1 MSIELKQ
8 IVYNLEDYGGSGG
21 LISTNKNNHNELIYS
36 MVYQNRENDSTE
48 TTLVGDLGLT
58 DYMEN
63 RINIFDKNIL
73 ANYTNVKKIGIQAPP
88 GTKFT
93 FNKAT
98 TQDTGEWIM
107 VGRTGI
113 YELNDDIVIDYL
125 RFQRP
130 QNYIINKELSQQLQ
144 ATGTGIMKA
153 ARDTFLQK
161 INELEKTLGQA
172 PDRTEAGSEYWTEY
186 NNAHQNY
193 ITQYKSGLGIYL
205 KGKAGVYV
213 PDPTI
218 VDLYNIIIDFTYETY
233 EGGD

>member
-1 MSIELKQ
+1 MGIQFKQ

-21 LISTNKNNHNELIYS
+21 LVSTKQGDLSELVYS
-36 MVYQNRENDSTE
+36 AVYQNNLNDSTE
-48 TTLVGDLGLT
+48 TTTNDET
-58 DYMEN
+58 DYEN
-63 RINIFDKNIL
+63 KKIDIFGVNIL
-73 ANYTNVKKIGIQAPP
+73 KGFNNVKKIGIQAPP

-113 YELNDDIVIDYL
+113 YELNDDIVINYL

-130 QNYIINKELSQQLQ
+130 QNYIVNKELSQQLQ
-144 ATGTGIMKA
+144 ATGTGIMKV
-153 ARDTFLQK
+153 ARDIFLQK

-218 VDLYNIIIDFTYETY
+218 VDLYNIIIDFTYEIQ

>member
-1 MSIELKQ
+1 MGIQFKQ

-21 LISTNKNNHNELIYS
+21 LVSTKQGDLSELVYS
-36 MVYQNRENDSTE
+36 AVYQNNLNDSTE
-48 TTLVGDLGLT
+48 TTTNDET
-58 DYMEN
+58 DYEN
-63 RINIFDKNIL
+63 KKIDIFGVNIL
-73 ANYTNVKKIGIQAPP
+73 KGFNNVKKIGIQAPP

-113 YELNDDIVIDYL
+113 YELNDDIVINYL

-130 QNYIINKELSQQLQ
+130 QNYIVNKELSQQLQ
-144 ATGTGIMKA
+144 ATGTGIMKV
-153 ARDTFLQK
+153 ARDIFLQK

-205 KGKAGVYV
+205 KGKAGIYV

>member
-1 MSIELKQ
+1 MGIQFKQ

-21 LISTNKNNHNELIYS
+21 LVSTKQGDLSELVYS
-36 MVYQNRENDSTE
+36 AVYQNNLNDSTE
-48 TTLVGDLGLT
+48 TTTNDET
-58 DYMEN
+58 DYEN
-63 RINIFDKNIL
+63 KKIDIFGVNIL
-73 ANYTNVKKIGIQAPP
+73 KGFNNVKKIGIQAPP

-113 YELNDDIVIDYL
+113 YELNDDIVINYL

-130 QNYIINKELSQQLQ
+130 QNYIVNKELSQQLQ

-153 ARDTFLQK
+153 ARDIFLQK

>member
-1 MSIELKQ
+1 MGIQFKQ

-21 LISTNKNNHNELIYS
+21 LISTKQGDLSELVYS
-36 MVYQNRENDSTE
+36 GVYQNSLNDSTE
-48 TTLVGDLGLT
+48 TTTNDET
-58 DYMEN
+58 DYEN
-63 RINIFDKNIL
+63 KKIDIFGTNIL
-73 ANYTNVKKIGIQAPP
+73 KGFNNVKKIGIQAPP

-233 EGGD
+233 ERGE

>member
-1 MSIELKQ
+1 MGIQFKQ

-21 LISTNKNNHNELIYS
+21 LVSTKQGDLSELIYS
-36 MVYQNRENDSTE
+36 AVYQNNLNDSTE
-48 TTLVGDLGLT
+48 TTTNDEI
-58 DYMEN
+58 DYEN
-63 RINIFDKNIL
+63 KKIDIFGANIL
-73 ANYTNVKKIGIQAPP
+73 KGFNNVKKIGIQAPP

-113 YELNDDIVIDYL
+113 YELNDDIVINYL

-144 ATGTGIMKA
+144 ATGTGIMKV

-161 INELEKTLGQA
+161 INDLEKTLGQA

>member
-1 MSIELKQ
+1 MGIQFKQ

-21 LISTNKNNHNELIYS
+21 LVSTKQGDLSELVYS
-36 MVYQNRENDSTE
+36 AVYQNNLNDSTE
-48 TTLVGDLGLT
+48 TTTNDET
-58 DYMEN
+58 DYEN
-63 RINIFDKNIL
+63 KKIDIFGVNIL
-73 ANYTNVKKIGIQAPP
+73 KGFNNVKKIGIQAPP

-107 VGRTGI
+107 IGRTGI
-113 YELNDDIVIDYL
+113 YELNDDIVINYL

-130 QNYIINKELSQQLQ
+130 QNYIVNKELSQQLQ
-144 ATGTGIMKA
+144 ATGTGIMKV
-153 ARDTFLQK
+153 ARDIFLQK

-205 KGKAGVYV
+205 KGKAGVYA

-233 EGGD
+233 EGGDK

>member
-1 MSIELKQ
+1 MGIQFKQ

-21 LISTNKNNHNELIYS
+21 LVSTKQGDLSELIYS
-36 MVYQNRENDSTE
+36 AVYQNNLNDSTE
-48 TTLVGDLGLT
+48 TTTNDEI
-58 DYMEN
+58 DYEN
-63 RINIFDKNIL
+63 KKIDIFGANIL
-73 ANYTNVKKIGIQAPP
+73 KGFNNVKKIGIQAPP

-98 TQDTGEWIM
+98 MQDTGERIM

-113 YELNDDIVIDYL
+113 YELNDDIVINYL

-144 ATGTGIMKA
+144 ATGTGIMKV

-161 INELEKTLGQA
+161 INDLEKTLGQA

>member
-1 MSIELKQ
+1 MGIQFKQ

-21 LISTNKNNHNELIYS
+21 LVSTKQGDLSELVYS
-36 MVYQNRENDSTE
+36 TVYQNNLNDSTE
-48 TTLVGDLGLT
+48 TTTNDET
-58 DYMEN
+58 DYEN
-63 RINIFDKNIL
+63 KKIDIFGVNIL
-73 ANYTNVKKIGIQAPP
+73 KGFNNVKKIGIQAPP

-113 YELNDDIVIDYL
+113 YELNDDIVINYL

-130 QNYIINKELSQQLQ
+130 QNYIVNKELSQQLQ
-144 ATGTGIMKA
+144 ATGTGIMKV
-153 ARDTFLQK
+153 ARDIFLQK

>member
-1 MSIELKQ
+1 MGIQFKQ

-21 LISTNKNNHNELIYS
+21 LVSTKQGDLSELVYS
-36 MVYQNRENDSTE
+36 AVYQNNLNDSTE
-48 TTLVGDLGLT
+48 TTTNDET
-58 DYMEN
+58 DYEN
-63 RINIFDKNIL
+63 KKIDIFGVNIL
-73 ANYTNVKKIGIQAPP
+73 KGFNNVKKIGIQAPP

-113 YELNDDIVIDYL
+113 YELNDDIVINYL

-130 QNYIINKELSQQLQ
+130 QNYIVNKELSQQLQ
-144 ATGTGIMKA
+144 ATGTGIMKV
-153 ARDTFLQK
+153 ARDIFLQK

-218 VDLYNIIIDFTYETY
+218 VDLYNIIIDFTYEIY

>member
-1 MSIELKQ
+1 MGIQFKQ

-21 LISTNKNNHNELIYS
+21 LISTKQGDLSELVYS
-36 MVYQNRENDSTE
+36 AVYQNNLNDSTE
-48 TTLVGDLGLT
+48 TATNDEIN
-58 DYMEN
+58 YN
-63 RINIFDKNIL
+63 NKKINIFETNIL
-73 ANYTNVKKIGIQAPP
+73 EGFNNVKKIGIQAPP

-107 VGRTGI
+107 IGRTGI
-113 YELNDDIVIDYL
+113 YELNDDIVINYL
-125 RFQRP
+125 KFQRP
-130 QNYIINKELSQQLQ
+130 QNYIVNKELSQQLQ
-144 ATGTGIMKA
+144 ATGTGIMKV

>member
-1 MSIELKQ
+1 MGIQFKQ

-21 LISTNKNNHNELIYS
+21 LVSTKQGDLSELVYS
-36 MVYQNRENDSTE
+36 AVYQNNLNDSTE
-48 TTLVGDLGLT
+48 TTTNDET
-58 DYMEN
+58 DYEN
-63 RINIFDKNIL
+63 KKIDIFGVNIL
-73 ANYTNVKKIGIQAPP
+73 KGFNNIKKIGIQAPP

-113 YELNDDIVIDYL
+113 YELNDDIVINYL

-130 QNYIINKELSQQLQ
+130 QNYIVNKELSQQLQ
-144 ATGTGIMKA
+144 ATGTGIMKV
-153 ARDTFLQK
+153 ARDIFLQK

>member
-1 MSIELKQ
+1 MGIQFKQ

-21 LISTNKNNHNELIYS
+21 LISTKQGDLSELVYS
-36 MVYQNRENDSTE
+36 AVYQNNLNDSTE
-48 TTLVGDLGLT
+48 TTMNDET
-58 DYMEN
+58 DYEN
-63 RINIFDKNIL
+63 KKINIFGVNIL
-73 ANYTNVKKIGIQAPP
+73 KGFNNVKKIGIQAPP

>member
-1 MSIELKQ
+1 MGIQFKQ

-21 LISTNKNNHNELIYS
+21 LVSTKQGDLSELVYS
-36 MVYQNRENDSTE
+36 AVYQNNLNDSTE
-48 TTLVGDLGLT
+48 TTTNDET
-58 DYMEN
+58 DYEN
-63 RINIFDKNIL
+63 KKIDIFGVNIL
-73 ANYTNVKKIGIQAPP
+73 KGFNNVKKIGIQAPP

-98 TQDTGEWIM
+98 TQDTEEWIM

-113 YELNDDIVIDYL
+113 YELNDDIVINYL

-130 QNYIINKELSQQLQ
+130 QNYIVNKELSQQLQ
-144 ATGTGIMKA
+144 ATGTGIMKV

>member
-1 MSIELKQ
+1 MGIQFKQ

-21 LISTNKNNHNELIYS
+21 LISTKQGDLFELVYS
-36 MVYQNRENDSTE
+36 AVYQNNLNDSTE
-48 TTLVGDLGLT
+48 TTTNDET
-58 DYMEN
+58 DYEN
-63 RINIFDKNIL
+63 KKINIFGVNIL
-73 ANYTNVKKIGIQAPP
+73 KGFNNVKKIGIQAPP

>member
-1 MSIELKQ
+1 MGIQFKQ

-21 LISTNKNNHNELIYS
+21 LVSTKQGDLSELVYS
-36 MVYQNRENDSTE
+36 AVYQNNLNDSTE
-48 TTLVGDLGLT
+48 TTTNDET
-58 DYMEN
+58 DYEN
-63 RINIFDKNIL
+63 KKIDIFGVNIL
-73 ANYTNVKKIGIQAPP
+73 KGFNNVKKIGIQAPP

-113 YELNDDIVIDYL
+113 YELNDDIVINYL

-130 QNYIINKELSQQLQ
+130 QNYIVNKELSQQLQ
-144 ATGTGIMKA
+144 TTGTGIMKV
-153 ARDTFLQK
+153 ARDIFLQK

>member
-1 MSIELKQ
+1 MGIQFKQ

-21 LISTNKNNHNELIYS
+21 LVSTKQGDLSELVYS
-36 MVYQNRENDSTE
+36 AVYQNNLNDSTE
-48 TTLVGDLGLT
+48 TTTNDET
-58 DYMEN
+58 DYEN
-63 RINIFDKNIL
+63 KKIDIFGTNIL
-73 ANYTNVKKIGIQAPP
+73 KGFNNVKKIGIQAPP

-113 YELNDDIVIDYL
+113 YELNDDIVINYL

-130 QNYIINKELSQQLQ
+130 QNYIVNKELSQQLQ
-144 ATGTGIMKA
+144 ATGTGIMKV
-153 ARDTFLQK
+153 ARDIFLQK

>member
-1 MSIELKQ
+1 MGIQFRQ

-21 LISTNKNNHNELIYS
+21 LVSTKQGDLSELVYS
-36 MVYQNRENDSTE
+36 AVYQNNLNDSTE
-48 TTLVGDLGLT
+48 TTTNDET
-58 DYMEN
+58 DYEN
-63 RINIFDKNIL
+63 KKIDIFGVNIL
-73 ANYTNVKKIGIQAPP
+73 KGFNNVKKIGIQAPP

-113 YELNDDIVIDYL
+113 YELNDDIVINYL

-130 QNYIINKELSQQLQ
+130 QNYIVNKELSQQLQ
-144 ATGTGIMKA
+144 ATGTGIMKV
-153 ARDTFLQK
+153 ARDIFLQK

>member
-1 MSIELKQ
+1 MGIQFKQ

-21 LISTNKNNHNELIYS
+21 LVSTKQGDLSELVYS
-36 MVYQNRENDSTE
+36 AVYQNNLNDSTE
-48 TTLVGDLGLT
+48 TTTNDET
-58 DYMEN
+58 DYEN
-63 RINIFDKNIL
+63 KKIDIFGVNIL
-73 ANYTNVKKIGIQAPP
+73 KGFNNVKKIGIQAPP

-113 YELNDDIVIDYL
+113 YELNDDIVINYL

-130 QNYIINKELSQQLQ
+130 QNYIVNKELSQQLQ
-144 ATGTGIMKA
+144 ATGTGIMKV

-218 VDLYNIIIDFTYETY
+218 IDLYNIIIDFTYETY

>member
-1 MSIELKQ
+1 MGIQFKQ

-21 LISTNKNNHNELIYS
+21 LVSTKQGDLSELVYS
-36 MVYQNRENDSTE
+36 AVYQNNLNDSTE
-48 TTLVGDLGLT
+48 TTTNDET
-58 DYMEN
+58 DYEN
-63 RINIFDKNIL
+63 KKIDIFGVNIL
-73 ANYTNVKKIGIQAPP
+73 KGFNNVKKIGIQAPP

-113 YELNDDIVIDYL
+113 YELNDDIVINYL

-144 ATGTGIMKA
+144 ATGTGIMKV

-161 INELEKTLGQA
+161 INDLEKTLGQA

>member
-1 MSIELKQ
+1 MGIQFKQ

-21 LISTNKNNHNELIYS
+21 LVSTKQGDLSELVYS
-36 MVYQNRENDSTE
+36 AVYQNNLNDSTE
-48 TTLVGDLGLT
+48 TITNDET
-58 DYMEN
+58 DYEN
-63 RINIFDKNIL
+63 KKIDIFGVNIL
-73 ANYTNVKKIGIQAPP
+73 KGFNNVKKIGIQAPP

-113 YELNDDIVIDYL
+113 YELNDGIVINYL

-130 QNYIINKELSQQLQ
+130 QNYIVNKELSQQLQ
-144 ATGTGIMKA
+144 ATGTGIMKV
-153 ARDTFLQK
+153 ARDIFLQK

>member
-1 MSIELKQ
+1 MGIQFKQ

-21 LISTNKNNHNELIYS
+21 LVSTKQGDLSELVYS
-36 MVYQNRENDSTE
+36 AVYQNNLNDSTE
-48 TTLVGDLGLT
+48 TTTNDET
-58 DYMEN
+58 DYEN
-63 RINIFDKNIL
+63 KKIDIFGVNIL
-73 ANYTNVKKIGIQAPP
+73 KGFNNVKKIGIQAPP

-113 YELNDDIVIDYL
+113 YELNDDIVINYL

-130 QNYIINKELSQQLQ
+130 QNYIVNKELSQQLQ
-144 ATGTGIMKA
+144 ATGTGIMKV

-172 PDRTEAGSEYWTEY
+172 PDRTEAGSEYWIEY

>member
-1 MSIELKQ
+1 MGIQFKQ

-21 LISTNKNNHNELIYS
+21 LVSTKQGDLSELVYS
-36 MVYQNRENDSTE
+36 AVYQNNLNDSTE
-48 TTLVGDLGLT
+48 TTTNDET
-58 DYMEN
+58 DYEN
-63 RINIFDKNIL
+63 KKIDIFGANIL
-73 ANYTNVKKIGIQAPP
+73 KGFNNVKKIGIQAPP

-113 YELNDDIVIDYL
+113 YELNDDIVINYL

-144 ATGTGIMKA
+144 ATGTGIMKV

-161 INELEKTLGQA
+161 INDLEKKDELEQISK
-172 PDRTEAGSEYWTEY
+172 
-186 NNAHQNY
+186 
-193 ITQYKSGLGIYL
+193 I
-205 KGKAGVYV
+205 
-213 PDPTI
+213 
-218 VDLYNIIIDFTYETY
+218 YNILVLLFHHLYY
-233 EGGD
+233 

>member
-1 MSIELKQ
+1 MGIQFKQ

-21 LISTNKNNHNELIYS
+21 LISTKQGDLSELVYS
-36 MVYQNRENDSTE
+36 AVYQNNLNDSTE
-48 TTLVGDLGLT
+48 TTTNDET
-58 DYMEN
+58 DYEN
-63 RINIFDKNIL
+63 KKINIFGVNIL
-73 ANYTNVKKIGIQAPP
+73 KGFNNVKKIGIQAPP

-113 YELNDDIVIDYL
+113 YELNDDIVINYL

-130 QNYIINKELSQQLQ
+130 QNYIVNKELSQQLQ
-144 ATGTGIMKA
+144 ATGTGIMKV

>member
-1 MSIELKQ
+1 MGIQFKQ

-21 LISTNKNNHNELIYS
+21 LVSTKQGDLSELVYS
-36 MVYQNRENDSTE
+36 AVYQNNLNDSTE
-48 TTLVGDLGLT
+48 TTTNDET
-58 DYMEN
+58 DYEN
-63 RINIFDKNIL
+63 KKIDIFGVNIL
-73 ANYTNVKKIGIQAPP
+73 KGFNNVKKIGIQAPP

-113 YELNDDIVIDYL
+113 YELNDDIVINYL

-130 QNYIINKELSQQLQ
+130 QNYIVNKELSQQLQ
-144 ATGTGIMKA
+144 ATGTGIMKV

>member
-1 MSIELKQ
+1 MGIQFKQ

-21 LISTNKNNHNELIYS
+21 LVSTKQGDLSELIYS
-36 MVYQNRENDSTE
+36 AVYQNNLNDSTE
-48 TTLVGDLGLT
+48 TTTNDEI
-58 DYMEN
+58 DYEN
-63 RINIFDKNIL
+63 KKIDIFGANIL
-73 ANYTNVKKIGIQAPP
+73 KGFNNVKKIGIQAPP

-98 TQDTGEWIM
+98 MQDTGEWIM

-113 YELNDDIVIDYL
+113 YELNDDIVINYL

-144 ATGTGIMKA
+144 ATGTGIMKV

-161 INELEKTLGQA
+161 INDLEKTLGQA

>member
-1 MSIELKQ
+1 MGIQFKQ

-21 LISTNKNNHNELIYS
+21 LVSTKQGDLSELVYS
-36 MVYQNRENDSTE
+36 AVYQNNLNDFTE
-48 TTLVGDLGLT
+48 TTTNDET
-58 DYMEN
+58 DYEN
-63 RINIFDKNIL
+63 KKIDIFGVNIL
-73 ANYTNVKKIGIQAPP
+73 KGFNNVKKIGIQAPP

-113 YELNDDIVIDYL
+113 YELNDDIVINYL

-130 QNYIINKELSQQLQ
+130 QNYIVNKELSQQLQ
-144 ATGTGIMKA
+144 ATGTGIMKV

>member
-1 MSIELKQ
+1 MESM
-8 IVYNLEDYGGSGG
+8 LE
-21 LISTNKNNHNELIYS
+21 
-36 MVYQNRENDSTE
+36 
-48 TTLVGDLGLT
+48 
-58 DYMEN
+58 
-63 RINIFDKNIL
+63 
-73 ANYTNVKKIGIQAPP
+73 
-88 GTKFT
+88 
-93 FNKAT
+93 
-98 TQDTGEWIM
+98 
-107 VGRTGI
+107 
-113 YELNDDIVIDYL
+113 ELNKLFFKIMNKIVLITGGAKGIGKAIALELAKQGYDIVINYL

-144 ATGTGIMKA
+144 ATGTGIMKV

>member
-1 MSIELKQ
+1 MGIQFKQ

-21 LISTNKNNHNELIYS
+21 LISTKQGDLSELVYS
-36 MVYQNRENDSTE
+36 AVYQNNLNDSTE
-48 TTLVGDLGLT
+48 TTTNDET
-58 DYMEN
+58 DYEN
-63 RINIFDKNIL
+63 KKINIFGVNIL
-73 ANYTNVKKIGIQAPP
+73 KDFNNVKKIGIQAPP

>member
-1 MSIELKQ
+1 MGIQFKQ

-21 LISTNKNNHNELIYS
+21 LVSTKQGDLSELVYS
-36 MVYQNRENDSTE
+36 AVYQNNLNDSTE
-48 TTLVGDLGLT
+48 TTTNDET
-58 DYMEN
+58 DYEN
-63 RINIFDKNIL
+63 KKIDIFGVNIL
-73 ANYTNVKKIGIQAPP
+73 KGFNNVKKIGIQAPP

-113 YELNDDIVIDYL
+113 YELNDDIVINYL

-144 ATGTGIMKA
+144 ATGTGIMKV

>member
-1 MSIELKQ
+1 MGIQFKQ

-21 LISTNKNNHNELIYS
+21 LVSTKQGDLSELVYS
-36 MVYQNRENDSTE
+36 AVYQNNLNDSTE
-48 TTLVGDLGLT
+48 TTTNDET
-58 DYMEN
+58 DYEN
-63 RINIFDKNIL
+63 KKIDIFGTNIL
-73 ANYTNVKKIGIQAPP
+73 KGFNNVKKIGIQAPP

-98 TQDTGEWIM
+98 MQDTGEWIM

-113 YELNDDIVIDYL
+113 YELNDDTVINYL

-130 QNYIINKELSQQLQ
+130 QNYIVNKELSQQLQ
-144 ATGTGIMKA
+144 ATGTGIMKV

>member
-1 MSIELKQ
+1 MGIQFKQ

-21 LISTNKNNHNELIYS
+21 LVSTKQGDLSELVYS
-36 MVYQNRENDSTE
+36 AVYQNNLNDSTE
-48 TTLVGDLGLT
+48 TTTNDET
-58 DYMEN
+58 DYEN
-63 RINIFDKNIL
+63 KKIDIFGVNIL
-73 ANYTNVKKIGIQAPP
+73 KGFNNVKKIGIQAPP

-113 YELNDDIVIDYL
+113 YELNDDIVINYL

-144 ATGTGIMKA
+144 ATGTGIMKV

-161 INELEKTLGQA
+161 INDLEKTLGQA

-193 ITQYKSGLGIYL
+193 MTQYKSGLGIYL

>member
-1 MSIELKQ
+1 MGIQFKQ

-21 LISTNKNNHNELIYS
+21 LISTKQGDLSELVYS
-36 MVYQNRENDSTE
+36 AVYQNNLNDSTE
-48 TTLVGDLGLT
+48 TTTNDET
-58 DYMEN
+58 DYEN
-63 RINIFDKNIL
+63 KKINIFGVNIL
-73 ANYTNVKKIGIQAPP
+73 KGFNNVKKIGIQAPP

>member
-1 MSIELKQ
+1 MGIQFKQ

-21 LISTNKNNHNELIYS
+21 LVSTKQGDLSELIYS
-36 MVYQNRENDSTE
+36 AVYQNNLNDSTE
-48 TTLVGDLGLT
+48 TTTNDET
-58 DYMEN
+58 DYEN
-63 RINIFDKNIL
+63 KKIDIFGANIL
-73 ANYTNVKKIGIQAPP
+73 KGFNNVKKIGIQAPP

-113 YELNDDIVIDYL
+113 YELNDDIVINYL

-144 ATGTGIMKA
+144 ATGTGIMKV

-161 INELEKTLGQA
+161 INDLEKTLGQA

-233 EGGD
+233 EGGE

>member
-1 MSIELKQ
+1 MGIQFKQ

-21 LISTNKNNHNELIYS
+21 LISTKQGDLSELVYS
-36 MVYQNRENDSTE
+36 AVYQNNLNDSTE
-48 TTLVGDLGLT
+48 TTTNDET
-58 DYMEN
+58 DYEN
-63 RINIFDKNIL
+63 KKINIFGVNIL
-73 ANYTNVKKIGIQAPP
+73 KGFNNVKKIGIQAPP

-107 VGRTGI
+107 IGRTGI
-113 YELNDDIVIDYL
+113 YELNDDIVINYL

-144 ATGTGIMKA
+144 ATGTGIMKV

>member
-1 MSIELKQ
+1 MGIQFKQ

-21 LISTNKNNHNELIYS
+21 LVSTKQGDLSELVYS
-36 MVYQNRENDSTE
+36 AVYQNNLNDSTE
-48 TTLVGDLGLT
+48 TTTNDET
-58 DYMEN
+58 DYEN
-63 RINIFDKNIL
+63 KKIDIFGVNIL
-73 ANYTNVKKIGIQAPP
+73 KGFNNVKKIGIQAPP

-113 YELNDDIVIDYL
+113 YELNDDIVINYL

-130 QNYIINKELSQQLQ
+130 QNYIVNKELSQQLQ
-144 ATGTGIMKA
+144 ATGTGIMKM
-153 ARDTFLQK
+153 ARDIFLQK

>member
-1 MSIELKQ
+1 MGIQFKQ

-21 LISTNKNNHNELIYS
+21 LVSTKQGDLSELVYS
-36 MVYQNRENDSTE
+36 AVYQNNLNDSTE
-48 TTLVGDLGLT
+48 TTTNDET
-58 DYMEN
+58 DYEN
-63 RINIFDKNIL
+63 KKIDIFGVNIL
-73 ANYTNVKKIGIQAPP
+73 KGFNNVKKIGIQAPP

-113 YELNDDIVIDYL
+113 YELNDDIVINYL

-130 QNYIINKELSQQLQ
+130 QNYIVNKELSQQLQ
-144 ATGTGIMKA
+144 ATGTGIMKV
-153 ARDTFLQK
+153 ARDIFLQK

>member
-1 MSIELKQ
+1 MGIQFKQ

-21 LISTNKNNHNELIYS
+21 LVSTKQGDLSELIYS
-36 MVYQNRENDSTE
+36 AVYQNNLNDSTE
-48 TTLVGDLGLT
+48 TTTNDETG
-58 DYMEN
+58 YEN
-63 RINIFDKNIL
+63 KKIDIFGANIL
-73 ANYTNVKKIGIQAPP
+73 KGFNNVKKIGIQAPP

-113 YELNDDIVIDYL
+113 YELNDDIVINYL

-144 ATGTGIMKA
+144 ATGTGIMKV

-161 INELEKTLGQA
+161 INELETTLGQA

>member
-1 MSIELKQ
+1 MGIQFKQ

-21 LISTNKNNHNELIYS
+21 LISTKQGDLTELVYS
-36 MVYQNRENDSTE
+36 AVYQNNLNDSTE
-48 TTLVGDLGLT
+48 TTTNDET
-58 DYMEN
+58 DYEN
-63 RINIFDKNIL
+63 KKINIFKDNIL
-73 ANYTNVKKIGIQAPP
+73 KGFNNVKKIGIQAPP

-113 YELNDDIVIDYL
+113 YELNDDIVINYL

-144 ATGTGIMKA
+144 ATGTGIMKV